1 MKILLV
7 STLYKP
13 FEIGGAERSTRLIAQ
28 GYKSMGY
35 NVEILTTS
43 NTNEVRF
50 VDGIKVRYLKLTHI
64 FWRYDSKHV
73 GTIKKVLW
81 RILEPINILNIR
93 RLRKVIRDISPA
105 VIHTNNIAGIGPVIW
120 RVSKRMNIRV
130 IHTARDYYLLCA
142 KSGMYRKGC
151 ACSKQC
157 MLCSLYT
164 LPYKSLSREV
174 DAFVGVSSFV
184 KDIHLKS
191 GYFQDVKI
199 STHINN
205 IFKGNHSLLSF
216 SDRKS
221 STLVL
226 GCIGFIRETKGIIQL
241 IDALDFSLDIK
252 LIIAGKT
259 GKDNYSNQFLDKIA
273 GNTKINYV
281 GQVDPNEFYSKIE
294 YLIHPAVWHE
304 PFPRVLIEAF
314 SYGIPVI
321 AGSTGGTK
329 EAIEG
334 FGTGFVYT
342 SMIEI
347 NGILNQILKGEV
359 PIDPMKENCRK
370 YAEKNFTSM
379 VICNKYLDLINTISD

>member
-1 MKILLV
+1 MKILLI
-7 STLYKP
+7 STLYSP
-13 FEIGGAERSTRLIAQ
+13 YEIGGAERSTRLIAQ
-28 GYKSMGY
+28 GYRSMGY
-35 NVEILTTS
+35 DVEILTTS

-50 VDGIKVRYLKLTHI
+50 VDGIKVHYLKFLHI
-64 FWRYDSKHV
+64 FWRYESKGV
-73 GTIKKVLW
+73 GAIKKVLW
-81 RILEPINILNIR
+81 RILEPINILNIP
-93 RLRKVIRDISPA
+93 RLRKVLKDISPA
-105 VIHTNNIAGIGPVIW
+105 VIHTNNIAGIGPVVW

-164 LPYKSLSREV
+164 LPYRSLSGEV

-191 GYFQDVKI
+191 GYFQNANF

-205 IFKGNHSLLSF
+205 IFKGTQSQLSLNNSQ
-216 SDRKS
+216 S
-221 STLVL
+221 STLVI
-226 GCIGFIRETKGIIQL
+226 GCIGYIRETKGINQL
-241 IDALDFSLDIK
+241 IDALDFALDIK
-252 LIIAGKT
+252 LVIAGSI
-259 GKDNYSNQFLDKIA
+259 GKDDYSNLFLDKIK
-273 GNTKINYV
+273 GNRKIDYL
-281 GQVDPNEFYSKIE
+281 GHVDPNEFYPKIQF
-294 YLIHPAVWHE
+294 LIHPAVWHE

-334 FGTGFVYT
+334 LSTGFVYT

-347 NGILNQILKGEV
+347 NGILNQILKGKV
-359 PIDPMKENCRK
+359 PIDPMKENCKK
-370 YAEKNFTSM
+370 YAERNFTSE
-379 VICNKYLDLINTISD
+379 VICNKYLALINTISD